1 MIYEIHLE
9 TAHACILKV
18 PDFLSKHSLAHR
30 FASEL
35 NVEERQEVNHTD
47 QYLLMTGRSA
57 ITGWHQD
64 LSGTAVCYLLLS
76 GMKEFVVC
84 EPDATNLA
92 VFDKFLDS
100 DQSVVLTPNPL
111 LSSMLVKY
119 KPDYQ
124 LLFFYEIHII
134 SFIKK

>member
-47 QYLLMTGRSA
+47 QYLLMTGRGA

-64 LSGTAVCYLLLS
+64 LSGTAVFYLLLS

-111 LSSMLVKY
+111 LSSMLVCSKLIRSLF
-119 KPDYQ
+119 
-124 LLFFYEIHII
+124 LLQATHFRG
-134 SFIKK
+134 